1 MSDIIKFDPAIPV
14 QFAEWFGQSALLTAD
29 DQRIHDRILCAL
41 FHDYRPQDFNT
52 LILIQDL
59 ASLVCELLGL
69 RRLRTNLIR
78 KAHNQKFE
86 LQEGEL
92 LKDTERRKQEVRH
105 MHHVFGP
112 KYSRS
117 PDAKTQT
124 QNMLQ
129 REFEEMKLN
138 KQLAEIDG
146 ESNKKRAEIKQ
157 AKEDTPIDEAECF
170 DAWIDRVERIEKRM
184 EVVERTIRI
193 TQTRLDEVR
202 AGLGHRRRQVAD
214 DTIDV
219 QLVEGAAP
227 RREETAEP
235 ADSHASTEVA
245 KALKE
250 STSSTVAELPSP
262 ASSQSDGGTP
272 VELEGPIG
280 ALPPSSGP
288 AGQR

>member
-112 KYSRS
+112 NIHAPPMQKPKHKICCSANSR
-117 PDAKTQT
+117 K
-124 QNMLQ
+124 
-129 REFEEMKLN
+129 
-138 KQLAEIDG
+138 
-146 ESNKKRAEIKQ
+146 
-157 AKEDTPIDEAECF
+157 
-170 DAWIDRVERIEKRM
+170 
-184 EVVERTIRI
+184 
-193 TQTRLDEVR
+193 
-202 AGLGHRRRQVAD
+202 
-214 DTIDV
+214 
-219 QLVEGAAP
+219 
-227 RREETAEP
+227 
-235 ADSHASTEVA
+235 
-245 KALKE
+245 
-250 STSSTVAELPSP
+250 
-262 ASSQSDGGTP
+262 
-272 VELEGPIG
+272 
-280 ALPPSSGP
+280 
-288 AGQR
+288 